1 MSKRKKKMTGYK
13 KSLLIWFL
21 LLLIASEACLI
32 YVSTTL
38 KMYEKGNIEGYMTSL
53 IKDMKTASKV
63 GNINKYLS
71 YNKVESKYEKNS
83 SFEEGYKE
91 LFNESKLS
99 YKKNDK
105 ESTYNIYAD
114 DTMIASV
121 TLDSKK
127 VRRLGILSF
136 EEYSIKEIE
145 TYSKNGIYN
154 IDVYVNSNYD
164 LYINDIKVSDDDL
177 LSKEE
182 IKEYSEVYDK
192 VDLPYENHYK
202 ITNLTKK
209 PKIKVMSGN
218 DEIKVTNEKSTYYGV
233 SYFKTDD
240 KDAAF
245 AKLTNKDYDPLTF
258 AKNWSL
264 FLTADLPGERYGLY
278 TLTPNLVEGTA
289 LYKRAYSWATNVDIT
304 FTSMHTL
311 DKDTFTNVK
320 MNGFTVYNENA
331 FSVDIYLEKNM
342 TLVNGEK
349 RVDTLNDTFYYAY
362 IDGAYRLITMKS
374 KGDN

>member
-1 MSKRKKKMTGYK
+1 MSKRKNKMTGYK

-63 GNINKYLS
+63 GNINKYLI
-71 YNKVESKYEKNS
+71 YNKVESKYEKAS
-83 SFEEGYKE
+83 SFEDGYKE

-105 ESTYNIYAD
+105 ESTYDIYAD

-154 IDVYVNSNYD
+154 IDVYVNSNYY

-209 PKIKVMSGN
+209 PKIKVMNGN
-218 DEIKVTNEKSTYYGV
+218 NEVKVTNEKSNYYGV
-233 SYFKTDD
+233 TYFKTDD

-245 AKLTNKDYDPLTF
+245 EKLTNKDYDPLTF

>member
-105 ESTYNIYAD
+105 ENTYDIYAD

-164 LYINDIKVSDDDL
+164 LYINDVKVSDDDL

-182 IKEYSEVYDK
+182 IKEYSEVYNK

-209 PKIKVMSGN
+209 PKIKVMNGN
-218 DEIKVTNEKSTYYGV
+218 NEVKVTNEKSNYYGV
-233 SYFKTDD
+233 TYFKTDD

-245 AKLTNKDYDPLTF
+245 EKLTNKDYDPLF

-304 FTSMHTL
+304 FTSLHTL

>member
-53 IKDMKTASKV
+53 IKNMKTASKV

-105 ESTYNIYAD
+105 ENIYDIYAD

-164 LYINDIKVSDDDL
+164 LYINDVKVSDDDL

-182 IKEYSEVYDK
+182 IKEYSEVYNK

-209 PKIKVMSGN
+209 PKIKVMNGN
-218 DEIKVTNEKSTYYGV
+218 NEVKVTNEKSNYYGV
-233 SYFKTDD
+233 TYFKTDD

-245 AKLTNKDYDPLTF
+245 EKLTNKDYDPLTF

-304 FTSMHTL
+304 FTSLHTL

-349 RVDTLNDTFYYAY
+349 RVDTLKDTFYYAY

>member
-105 ESTYNIYAD
+105 ESTYDIYAD

-164 LYINDIKVSDDDL
+164 LYINDVKVSDDDL

-202 ITNLTKK
+202 ITNLTRK
-209 PKIKVMSGN
+209 PKIKVMNGN
-218 DEIKVTNEKSTYYGV
+218 NEVKVTNEKSNYYGV
-233 SYFKTDD
+233 TYFKTDD

-245 AKLTNKDYDPLTF
+245 EKLTNKDYDPLTF

>member
-53 IKDMKTASKV
+53 IKDMKTASKA

-105 ESTYNIYAD
+105 ESTYDIYAD

-218 DEIKVTNEKSTYYGV
+218 NEVKVTNEKSTYYGV

-245 AKLTNKDYDPLTF
+245 EKLTNKDYDPLTF

>member
-105 ESTYNIYAD
+105 ENTYDIYAD

-164 LYINDIKVSDDDL
+164 LYINDVKVSDDDL

-182 IKEYSEVYDK
+182 IKEYSEVYNK

-209 PKIKVMSGN
+209 PKIKVMNGN
-218 DEIKVTNEKSTYYGV
+218 NEVKVTNEKSNYYGV
-233 SYFKTDD
+233 TYFKTDD

-245 AKLTNKDYDPLTF
+245 EKLTNKDYDPLTF

-304 FTSMHTL
+304 FTSLHTL

-362 IDGAYRLITMKS
+362 INGAYRLITMKS
-374 KGDN
+374 KDDN

>member
-13 KSLLIWFL
+13 KALLIWFL
-21 LLLIASEACLI
+21 ILLIASEACLI

-83 SFEEGYKE
+83 SFEEGYRE
-91 LFNESKLS
+91 LFKESKLS

-105 ESTYNIYAD
+105 ESTYDIYAD

-164 LYINDIKVSDDDL
+164 LYINDIKVSDEDL
-177 LSKEE
+177 VSKEE

-240 KDAAF
+240 KEAAF
-245 AKLTNKDYDPLTF
+245 EKLTNKDYDPLTF

-278 TLTPNLVEGTA
+278 TLTPNLFEGTA

-331 FSVDIYLEKNM
+331 FSVDIFLEKNM

-349 RVDTLNDTFYYAY
+349 RVDILNDTFYYAY

>member
-21 LLLIASEACLI
+21 VLLIASEACLI

-105 ESTYNIYAD
+105 ESTYDIYAD

-209 PKIKVMSGN
+209 PKIKVMNGN
-218 DEIKVTNEKSTYYGV
+218 DEVKVTNEKSNYYGV
-233 SYFKTDD
+233 TYFKTDD

-245 AKLTNKDYDPLTF
+245 EKLTNKDYDPLTF

>member
-13 KSLLIWFL
+13 KVLLIWFL
-21 LLLIASEACLI
+21 ILLIASEACLI

-91 LFNESKLS
+91 LFKESKLS

-105 ESTYNIYAD
+105 ESTYDIYAD

-164 LYINDIKVSDDDL
+164 LYINDIKVSDEDL
-177 LSKEE
+177 VSKEE

-202 ITNLTKK
+202 VTNLTKK
-209 PKIKVMSGN
+209 PKIKVMNGN

-245 AKLTNKDYDPLTF
+245 EKLTNKDYDPLTF

-278 TLTPNLVEGTA
+278 TLTPNLVQGTA
-289 LYKRAYSWATNVDIT
+289 LYKRAYGWATNVDIT

-320 MNGFTVYNENA
+320 MNGFTVYNENS

-342 TLVNGEK
+342 TLVTGEK

>member
-53 IKDMKTASKV
+53 IKDMKTASKA

-105 ESTYNIYAD
+105 ESTYDIYAD

-245 AKLTNKDYDPLTF
+245 SKLTNKDYDPLTF

>member
-1 MSKRKKKMTGYK
+1 MSKRKNKMTGYK

-91 LFNESKLS
+91 LFSESKLS

-105 ESTYNIYAD
+105 ESTYDIYAD

-245 AKLTNKDYDPLTF
+245 SKLTNKDYDPLTF

>member
-105 ESTYNIYAD
+105 ENTYDIYAD

-164 LYINDIKVSDDDL
+164 LYINDVKVSDDDL

-182 IKEYSEVYDK
+182 IKEYSEVYNK

-209 PKIKVMSGN
+209 PKIKVMNGN
-218 DEIKVTNEKSTYYGV
+218 NEVKVTNEKSNYYGV
-233 SYFKTDD
+233 TYFKTDD

-245 AKLTNKDYDPLTF
+245 EKLTNKDYDPLTF

-304 FTSMHTL
+304 FTSLHTL

>member
-1 MSKRKKKMTGYK
+1 MSKRKNKMTGYK

-105 ESTYNIYAD
+105 ESTYDIYAD

-209 PKIKVMSGN
+209 PKIKVMNGN
-218 DEIKVTNEKSTYYGV
+218 NEVKVTNEKSTYYGV

-258 AKNWSL
+258 AKNLSL

>member
-38 KMYEKGNIEGYMTSL
+38 KMYEKGNIEGYMASL

-71 YNKVESKYEKNS
+71 YNKVESKYEKAS
-83 SFEEGYKE
+83 SFEDGYKE

-105 ESTYNIYAD
+105 ESTYDIYAD

-209 PKIKVMSGN
+209 PKIKVMNGN
-218 DEIKVTNEKSTYYGV
+218 NEVKVTNEKSNYYGV
-233 SYFKTDD
+233 TYFKTDD

-245 AKLTNKDYDPLTF
+245 EKLTNKDYDPLTF

>member
-53 IKDMKTASKV
+53 IRDMKTASKV

-71 YNKVESKYEKNS
+71 YNKVESKYEKAS

-105 ESTYNIYAD
+105 ENTYDIYAD
-114 DTMIASV
+114 DTMVASV

-209 PKIKVMSGN
+209 PKIKVMNGN
-218 DEIKVTNEKSTYYGV
+218 NEVKVTNEKSNYYGV
-233 SYFKTDD
+233 TYFKTDD

-245 AKLTNKDYDPLTF
+245 EKLTNKDYDPLTF

>member
-1 MSKRKKKMTGYK
+1 MSKRKNKMTGYK

-99 YKKNDK
+99 YKKSDK
-105 ESTYNIYAD
+105 ESTYDIYAD

-209 PKIKVMSGN
+209 PKIKVMNGN
-218 DEIKVTNEKSTYYGV
+218 NEVKVTNEKSNYYGV
-233 SYFKTDD
+233 TYFKTDD

-245 AKLTNKDYDPLTF
+245 EKLTNKDYDPLTF

-289 LYKRAYSWATNVDIT
+289 LYKRAYSRATNVDIT

>member
-53 IKDMKTASKV
+53 IRDMKTASKV

-71 YNKVESKYEKNS
+71 YNKVESRYEKNS

-105 ESTYNIYAD
+105 ESTYDIYAD

-121 TLDSKK
+121 TLDSKN

-209 PKIKVMSGN
+209 PKIKVMNGN
-218 DEIKVTNEKSTYYGV
+218 NEVKVTNEKSNYYGV
-233 SYFKTDD
+233 TYFKTDD

-245 AKLTNKDYDPLTF
+245 EKLTNKDYDPLTF

>member
-91 LFNESKLS
+91 LFSESKLS

-105 ESTYNIYAD
+105 ESTYDIYAD

-164 LYINDIKVSDDDL
+164 LYINDVKVSDDDL

-209 PKIKVMSGN
+209 PKIKVMNGN
-218 DEIKVTNEKSTYYGV
+218 NEVKVTNEKSNYYGV
-233 SYFKTDD
+233 TYFKTDD
-240 KDAAF
+240 KNAAF
-245 AKLTNKDYDPLTF
+245 SKLTNKDYDPLTF

>member
-105 ESTYNIYAD
+105 ESTYDIYAD

-164 LYINDIKVSDDDL
+164 LYINDVKVSDDDL

-209 PKIKVMSGN
+209 LKIKVMNGN
-218 DEIKVTNEKSTYYGV
+218 NEVKVTNEKSNYYGV
-233 SYFKTDD
+233 TYFKTDD
-240 KDAAF
+240 KNAAF
-245 AKLTNKDYDPLTF
+245 SKLTNKDYDPLTF

>member
-53 IKDMKTASKV
+53 IKDMKTASKA

-105 ESTYNIYAD
+105 ESTYDIYAD

-164 LYINDIKVSDDDL
+164 LYINDVKVSDDDL

-209 PKIKVMSGN
+209 PKIKVKNGN
-218 DEIKVTNEKSTYYGV
+218 DEVKVTNEKSNYYGV
-233 SYFKTDD
+233 TYFKTDD

-245 AKLTNKDYDPLTF
+245 EKLTNKDYDPLTF

>member
-105 ESTYNIYAD
+105 ENTYDIYAD

-164 LYINDIKVSDDDL
+164 LYINDVKVSDDDL

-182 IKEYSEVYDK
+182 IKEYSEVYNK

-209 PKIKVMSGN
+209 PKIKVMNGN
-218 DEIKVTNEKSTYYGV
+218 DEVKVTNEKSNYYGV
-233 SYFKTDD
+233 TYFKTDD

-245 AKLTNKDYDPLTF
+245 EKLTNKDYDPLTF

>member
-105 ESTYNIYAD
+105 ESTYDIYAD

-304 FTSMHTL
+304 FNSMHTL

>member
-105 ESTYNIYAD
+105 ENTYDIYAD

-182 IKEYSEVYDK
+182 IKEYSEVYNK

-209 PKIKVMSGN
+209 PKIKVMNGN
-218 DEIKVTNEKSTYYGV
+218 DEVKVTNEKSNYYGV
-233 SYFKTDD
+233 TYFKTDD

-245 AKLTNKDYDPLTF
+245 EKLTNKDYDPLTF

-304 FTSMHTL
+304 FTSLHTL

>member
-38 KMYEKGNIEGYMTSL
+38 KMYEKGNIEGYMASL

-105 ESTYNIYAD
+105 ESTYDIYAD

-164 LYINDIKVSDDDL
+164 LYINDIKVNDEDL
-177 LSKEE
+177 VSKEE

-311 DKDTFTNVK
+311 DKETFTNVK

>member
-71 YNKVESKYEKNS
+71 YNKVESKYEKAS
-83 SFEEGYKE
+83 SFEDGYKE

-105 ESTYNIYAD
+105 ESTYDIYAD

-136 EEYSIKEIE
+136 KEYSIKEIE

-209 PKIKVMSGN
+209 PKIKVMNGN
-218 DEIKVTNEKSTYYGV
+218 DEVKVTNEKSTYYGV
-233 SYFKTDD
+233 TYFKTDD

-245 AKLTNKDYDPLTF
+245 EKLTNKDYDPLTF

>member
-53 IKDMKTASKV
+53 IRDMKTASKV

-105 ESTYNIYAD
+105 ESTYDIYAD

-164 LYINDIKVSDDDL
+164 LYINDVKVSDDDL

-218 DEIKVTNEKSTYYGV
+218 DEIKVTNEKSNYYGV
-233 SYFKTDD
+233 TYFKTDD

-245 AKLTNKDYDPLTF
+245 EKLTNKDYDPLTF

-320 MNGFTVYNENA
+320 MNGFTVYNANA

>member
-38 KMYEKGNIEGYMTSL
+38 KMYEKGNIEGYKTSL

-105 ESTYNIYAD
+105 ENTYDIYAD

-164 LYINDIKVSDDDL
+164 LYINDVKVSDDDL

-182 IKEYSEVYDK
+182 IKEYSEVYNK

-209 PKIKVMSGN
+209 PKIKVMNGN
-218 DEIKVTNEKSTYYGV
+218 NEVKVTNEKSNYYGV
-233 SYFKTDD
+233 TYFKTDD

-245 AKLTNKDYDPLTF
+245 EKLTNKDYDPLTF

-304 FTSMHTL
+304 FTSLHTL

>member
-71 YNKVESKYEKNS
+71 YNKVESKYEKTS

-105 ESTYNIYAD
+105 ESTYDIYAD

-209 PKIKVMSGN
+209 PKIKVMNGN
-218 DEIKVTNEKSTYYGV
+218 NEVKVTNEKSNYYGV
-233 SYFKTDD
+233 TYFKTDD

-245 AKLTNKDYDPLTF
+245 EKLTNKDYDPLTF

-311 DKDTFTNVK
+311 DKETFTNVK

>member
-105 ESTYNIYAD
+105 ESTYDIYAD

-121 TLDSKK
+121 TLDSKN

-182 IKEYSEVYDK
+182 IKEYSEVYNK

-209 PKIKVMSGN
+209 PKIKVMNGN
-218 DEIKVTNEKSTYYGV
+218 NEVKVTNEKSNYYGV
-233 SYFKTDD
+233 TYFKTDD

-245 AKLTNKDYDPLTF
+245 EKLTNKDYDPLTF

>member
-71 YNKVESKYEKNS
+71 YNKVESKYENNS

-105 ESTYNIYAD
+105 ESTYDIYAD

-182 IKEYSEVYDK
+182 IKEYSEVYNK

-209 PKIKVMSGN
+209 PKIKVMNGN
-218 DEIKVTNEKSTYYGV
+218 NEVKVTNEKSNYYGV
-233 SYFKTDD
+233 TYFKTDD

-245 AKLTNKDYDPLTF
+245 EKLTNKDYDPLTF

>member
-105 ESTYNIYAD
+105 ESTYDIYAD

-233 SYFKTDD
+233 SYFKTDN

>member
-91 LFNESKLS
+91 LFHESKLS

-105 ESTYNIYAD
+105 ENTYDIYAD

-164 LYINDIKVSDDDL
+164 LYINDVKVSDDDL

-182 IKEYSEVYDK
+182 IKEYSEVYNK

-209 PKIKVMSGN
+209 PKIKVMNGN
-218 DEIKVTNEKSTYYGV
+218 NEVKVTNEKSNYYGV
-233 SYFKTDD
+233 TYFKTDD

-245 AKLTNKDYDPLTF
+245 EKLTNKDYDPLTF

-304 FTSMHTL
+304 FTSLHTL

>member
-21 LLLIASEACLI
+21 LSLIASEACLI

-105 ESTYNIYAD
+105 ENTYDIYAD

-164 LYINDIKVSDDDL
+164 LYINDVKVSDDDL

-182 IKEYSEVYDK
+182 IKEYSEVYNK

-209 PKIKVMSGN
+209 PKIKVMNGN
-218 DEIKVTNEKSTYYGV
+218 NEVKVTNEKSNYYGV
-233 SYFKTDD
+233 TYFKTDD

-245 AKLTNKDYDPLTF
+245 EKLTNKDYDPLTF

-304 FTSMHTL
+304 FTSLHTL

>member
-105 ESTYNIYAD
+105 ESTYAIYAD

-245 AKLTNKDYDPLTF
+245 SKLTNKDYDPLTF

-278 TLTPNLVEGTA
+278 NLTPNLVEGTA

>member
-105 ESTYNIYAD
+105 ENTYDIYAD

-164 LYINDIKVSDDDL
+164 LYINDVKVSDDDL

-182 IKEYSEVYDK
+182 IKEYSEVYNK

-202 ITNLTKK
+202 INKKKKK
-209 PKIKVMSGN
+209 PKIKVMNGN
-218 DEIKVTNEKSTYYGV
+218 NEVKVTNEKSNYYGV
-233 SYFKTDD
+233 TYFKTDD

-245 AKLTNKDYDPLTF
+245 EKLTNKDYDPLTF

>member
-13 KSLLIWFL
+13 KALLIWFL
-21 LLLIASEACLI
+21 ILLIASEACLI

-91 LFNESKLS
+91 LFKESKLS

-105 ESTYNIYAD
+105 ESTYDIYAD

-164 LYINDIKVSDDDL
+164 LYINDIKVGDEDL
-177 LSKEE
+177 VSKEE

-240 KDAAF
+240 KEAAF
-245 AKLTNKDYDPLTF
+245 EKLTNKDYDPLTF

-278 TLTPNLVEGTA
+278 TLTPNLFEGTA

-331 FSVDIYLEKNM
+331 FSVDVFLEKNM

-349 RVDTLNDTFYYAY
+349 RIDILNDTFYYAY

>member
-105 ESTYNIYAD
+105 ESTYDIYAD

-164 LYINDIKVSDDDL
+164 LYINDIKVSDEDL

-182 IKEYSEVYDK
+182 IKEYSEVYNK

-209 PKIKVMSGN
+209 PKIKVMNGN
-218 DEIKVTNEKSTYYGV
+218 NEVKVTNEKSNYYGV
-233 SYFKTDD
+233 TYFKTDD

-245 AKLTNKDYDPLTF
+245 SKLTNKDYDPLTF

>member
-71 YNKVESKYEKNS
+71 YNKVESKYEKAS
-83 SFEEGYKE
+83 SFEDGYKE

-105 ESTYNIYAD
+105 ESTYDIYAD

-164 LYINDIKVSDDDL
+164 LYINDIKVNDEDL
-177 LSKEE
+177 VSKEE

-311 DKDTFTNVK
+311 DKETFTNVK